1 MKHKLEL
8 LDPSNFPSLQKGDM
22 NRLVRVK
29 LNTLA
34 SQALRCNHALLAYF
48 TLTTGVTM

>member
-8 LDPSNFPSLQKGDM
+8 LDPSNFPLLQKGDM

-34 SQALRCNHALLAYF
+34 SRALRCNPALLAYF
-48 TLTTGVTM
+48 ILTISVAM